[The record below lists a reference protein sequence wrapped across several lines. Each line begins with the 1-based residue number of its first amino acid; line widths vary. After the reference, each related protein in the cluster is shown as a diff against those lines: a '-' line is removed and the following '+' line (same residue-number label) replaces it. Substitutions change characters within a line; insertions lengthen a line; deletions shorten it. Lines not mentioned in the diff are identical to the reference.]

1 MNIRLKFTY
10 KEELEDSTEEL
21 RKCLLHEL
29 KNHLDYPETVGWRV
43 KLDGFE
49 VDPSEVEAVATMKI
63 FPRKNVDV
71 KKVID
76 YLTMKRWGFRYTSNL
91 CYKSNILEVPEDQ
104 EGFAVNYQVTSYGI
118 KDCDIDTA
126 NWFSREGK
134 ERRHLVVKI
143 RLGIDEYPL

>member
-10 KEELEDSTEEL
+10 KEELEDSVEGL

-29 KNHLDYPETVGWRV
+29 KNHLDYPETIGWRV

-49 VDPSEVEAVATMKI
+49 VDPGEVEAVATVKI

-71 KKVID
+71 EKVID
-76 YLTMKRWGFRYTSNL
+76 YLTMKRWRFRYTSNL

-104 EGFAVNYQVTSYGI
+104 EGFAVSYRI
-118 KDCDIDTA
+118 KNGDIDTA
-126 NWFSREGK
+126 NWFSRERK

-143 RLGIDEYPL
+143 RLGINEYPL